1 MASRIAGITIEIGGD
16 TTKLQSALKGVN
28 STIKNTQSQLK
39 DVDKLLKLDPT
50 NTELLRQKQ
59 KLLADQVKATKEKL
73 DALKDA
79 QKQMDA
85 QGVDKN
91 SEAYM
96 ALQRE
101 IIATTNDLKNAESA
115 ARNFNASLA
124 KVSAVASKV
133 SEATAKA
140 AQKTKALS
148 TAAAGALTGIV
159 GMAYKAATLSDDLN
173 TMAKQSGFTTA
184 ELQKMQYA
192 ADRID
197 VSMETIV
204 GAAQKMTNKLR
215 TSEKTFNELGIA
227 TRDMNGNFRSTSDI
241 FNDTIKYLSSIENDT
256 ERDAVAMEIFGKS
269 ANELAGII
277 DDGGAALTEFGKEAE
292 NAGLIL
298 DQETLDGLNAVNDQ
312 IDKLKA
318 QGMATLAKAGA
329 SALEALTPVI
339 EKVAG
344 AVEKVLNFIAQL
356 TPEQMQLIITILA
369 IVAAISPLLS
379 LISKLSTAI
388 GLIASPVGVVILAIL
403 ALVAAGVL
411 LYKNW
416 DTIKEKAV
424 AFWDG
429 IKEGFERTKEDA
441 VRSFERMKEGIAN
454 AWNSIKET
462 ASNTW
467 NGIKEAITRPIE
479 SAMDTIR
486 NLIDSIKRLFSG
498 EISFPRIK
506 MPHFTVNWRD
516 LGIVSIPDISVEWY
530 KKAYEQPYMF
540 SQPTV
545 VGNRGFGDGNGAEMV
560 YGRDNLMRDIR
571 EAFSSAQSDQPIMIT
586 VQSILDGRIVGQS
599 VSRYQ
604 RSTAR
609 AMGV

>member
-39 DVDKLLKLDPT
+39 DVNKLLKLDPT

-73 DALKDA
+73 DALKNA

-115 ARNFNASLA
+115 AKNFNASLA

-133 SEATAKA
+133 SETTAKA

-148 TAAAGALTGIV
+148 TAAAGALAGIA

-215 TSEKTFNELGIA
+215 TSEETFNDLGIA

-241 FNDTIKYLSSIENDT
+241 FNDTIKYLSSIENET

-277 DDGGAALTEFGKEAE
+277 DDGGAALAEFGAEAE

-356 TPEQMQLIITILA
+356 NPEQMQLIITILA

-388 GLIASPVGVVILAIL
+388 SLIASPVGLVILAIL

-424 AFWDG
+424 AFWNG

-441 VRSFERMKEGIAN
+441 VRSFEQMKEGIAN
-454 AWNSIKET
+454 AWNGIKET

-467 NGIKEAITRPIE
+467 NDIKEAITTPIR
-479 SAMDTIR
+479 SAFDTIS

-498 EISFPRIK
+498 EISFPHIK
-506 MPHFTVNWRD
+506 MPHFHVNWRD

-586 VQSILDGRIVGQS
+586 VQSVLDGRIIGQS

-604 RSTAR
+604 RGTAR